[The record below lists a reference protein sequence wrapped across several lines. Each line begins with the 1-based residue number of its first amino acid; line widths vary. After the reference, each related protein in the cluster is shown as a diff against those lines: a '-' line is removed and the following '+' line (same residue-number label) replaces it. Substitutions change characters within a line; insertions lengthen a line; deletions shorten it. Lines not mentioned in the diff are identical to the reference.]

1 MKVWQHFRTITA
13 HKILVLKGCFRVGLY
28 KQGLLHDMSK
38 YGPTEFLAG
47 CKYYKGYMSPN
58 NAERVDKGYSSA
70 WLHHKGKNKHHL
82 EYWIDYG
89 VDPVNKNGEGTR
101 MVGMKMPIKYVAEMF
116 IDRVSASKNYQK
128 EKYTDE
134 SSLIYYN
141 NSKDHYILHPDTRAL
156 LEYLLT
162 MIWKC
167 GEEKT
172 FTFVKEELLKGKVPY
187 DKKIL
192 DLWKD
197 AL

>member
-1 MKVWQHFRTITA
+1 MNIAGHFRTITS
-13 HKILVLKGCFRVGLY
+13 HKLLVMEGCFRVGLY
-28 KQGLLHDMSK
+28 KQGLLHDLSK
-38 YGPTEFLAG
+38 YGPTEFWVG

-58 NAERVDKGYSSA
+58 NFERKEKGYSSA

-89 VDPVNKNGEGTR
+89 AGDEGGEGSQ
-101 MVGMKMPIKYVAEMF
+101 MVGMKMPIEYVVEMF
-116 IDRVSASKNYQK
+116 IDRVCASKIYQK

-141 NSKDHYILHPDTRAL
+141 NSKDHYILHADTRAL

-162 MIWKC
+162 MLWKK

-172 FTFVKEELLKGKVPY
+172 FAYIKYRVLKGKVPY
-187 DKKIL
+187 NKKKLEIM
-192 DLWKD
+192 KN